1 MGERSDVGGTARARA
16 RARVVKAS
24 AVSEMRKRLGVSIL
38 IVRGLCLRKMLVCR
52 EVDLPSR

>member
-1 MGERSDVGGTARARA
+1 MGERSDVGGTARA

-24 AVSEMRKRLGVSIL
+24 AVSEMRKRLGVSIVIL
-38 IVRGLCLRKMLVCR
+38 RGLCLRKMLVCR